1 MEVKYGD
8 QWGGV
13 RSNNWG
19 IDEANVVCRQLGYP
33 SAKQA
38 WNKGYFDPG
47 SELILPNDVEC
58 HGNETNIDQC
68 DHDEWNLIYCDYDYG
83 SYFYYCSAVG
93 VTCDVVTPPPGKEL
107 FLIAR

>member
-38 WNKGYFDPG
+38 WDNGYFGRG
-47 SELILPNDVEC
+47 SGLILLNDVEC

-68 DHDEWNLIYCDYDYG
+68 DHDEWNHIYCYYRYDYR
-83 SYFYYCSAVG
+83 SSYCSAVG